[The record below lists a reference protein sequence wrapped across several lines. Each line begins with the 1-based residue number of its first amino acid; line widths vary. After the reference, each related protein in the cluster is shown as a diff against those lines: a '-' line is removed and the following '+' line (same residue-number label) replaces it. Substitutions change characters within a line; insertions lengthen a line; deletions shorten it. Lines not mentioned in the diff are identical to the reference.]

1 MVRFLFWTSVPA
13 ARVERGVGIEEFY
26 DQFLFFGDT

>member
-13 ARVERGVGIEEFY
+13 ARVERGVGIEELSMISF
-26 DQFLFFGDT
+26 